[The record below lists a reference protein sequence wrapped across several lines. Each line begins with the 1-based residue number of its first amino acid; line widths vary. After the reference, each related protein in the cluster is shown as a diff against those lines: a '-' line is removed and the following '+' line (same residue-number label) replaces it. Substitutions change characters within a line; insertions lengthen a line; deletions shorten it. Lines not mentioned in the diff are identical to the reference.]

1 MIKFTDKRLYLKG
14 TCQAILSDPVTGQ
27 IMYFS
32 NKYQSSNITTSVT
45 LGEIRAG
52 IGNPIVAI
60 IPSDSALNVDF
71 KAADFSLWAKA
82 AQVGAAL
89 NYNAIDMVCQIVDAD
104 SATLKIDVTG
114 GTPVA
119 QYGYSKAFAYVQT
132 VGEAAPIGITGTPYD
147 ISTDGTISGF
157 TATTGKQYK
166 VWYFV
171 NKASAQVAALSTM
184 FDPGVYHFS
193 AQMAVYS
200 NDVTSAQNEGTRVG
214 WVYVIVP
221 RLKMSGTADMTGDQ
235 STADTTSTSGQAIA
249 FDEDT
254 ISATCDETQASTLAY
269 YIYVPD
275 NAAEDISGLAVV
287 GGVIS
292 VPKSGNAQTPVR
304 YVMANGQLVTP
315 TDYAS
320 MKYTL
325 TSAPSGTTVSAS
337 GLISAGSTT
346 GDCEMTIQY
355 PASGTAEFTTVVNVS
370 ITA

>member
-27 IMYFS
+27 ILYFS

-60 IPSDSALNVDF
+60 IPSDSALKVEF

-82 AQVGAAL
+82 AQVGASL
-89 NYNAIDMVCQIVDAD
+89 SYNAIDMTCQIVDAD
-104 SATLKIDVTG
+104 SATLKIDITDG
-114 GTPVA
+114 APVA

-132 VGEAAPIGITGTPYD
+132 VGEAAPVGTTGVPYD
-147 ISTDGTISGF
+147 IGTDGTISGF
-157 TATTGKQYK
+157 TATAGKQYK

-171 NKASAQVAALSTM
+171 NKASAQVAGLSTM

-200 NDVTSAQNEGTRVG
+200 NDVTSSQNEGTRVG

-221 RLKMSGTADMTGDQ
+221 RLKMNGTADMTGDQ
-235 STADTTSTSGQAIA
+235 GTPDTTSTSGQAIA

-254 ISATCDETQASTLAY
+254 VSATCDETQAGMLAY

-275 NAAEDISGLAVV
+275 NASEDINGLAVV
-287 GGVIS
+287 GGIVS
-292 VPKSGNAQTPVR
+292 VAKSGTAQTPVR
-304 YVMANGQLVTP
+304 FVMANGQLVTP
-315 TDYAS
+315 TDYAA

-325 TSAPSGTTVSAS
+325 TGAPTGTTVSAS
-337 GLISAGSTT
+337 GLITAGTTT

-355 PASGTAEFTTVVNVS
+355 PAAGDAEFTTIVNVS
-370 ITA
+370 VTA